1 MSETKLRSRAYP
13 AVSLPEAVELL
24 RRLAAAADFG
34 RQDRERVYAAL
45 GHAGGKNGVA
55 ARKLSALGQF
65 GLLAQ
70 NGGLY
75 SATPL
80 GDRLLEER
88 DLQRLRALLREACRN
103 PVLFQEI
110 FVRYEPVGRV
120 PWPLARALRLDHGI
134 QENAQDEVAQIFMAS
149 ARHAEILD
157 GDGQFRLEYFD
168 ETRRPRP
175 LARFQEPLP
184 ERQPAPGAESPG
196 EAGESRDVQKLKFQL
211 TEHKPAEIRVP
222 VRLNELDIA
231 LLRLQ
236 IDYLEAQVRLNRPEQ
251 PDQGVK
257 LDFPSGKR
265 TS

>member
-24 RRLAAAADFG
+24 RRLSAAEDFG
-34 RQDRERVYAAL
+34 RQERERVYAAL

-65 GLLAQ
+65 GLLARS
-70 NGGLY
+70 GDLY

-80 GDRLLEER
+80 GRDILDER
-88 DLQRLRALLREACRN
+88 DPRRLRALLREACRH
-103 PVLFQEI
+103 PALFQEI

-149 ARHAEILD
+149 AKHAEIVE

-175 LARFQEPLP
+175 LARFQESPPGP
-184 ERQPAPGAESPG
+184 EPARGGEGDGG
-196 EAGESRDVQKLKFQL
+196 EARDVQKLKFQL

-222 VRLNELDIA
+222 VRLNEQDIA

-251 PDQGVK
+251 GVT

-265 TS
+265 SS